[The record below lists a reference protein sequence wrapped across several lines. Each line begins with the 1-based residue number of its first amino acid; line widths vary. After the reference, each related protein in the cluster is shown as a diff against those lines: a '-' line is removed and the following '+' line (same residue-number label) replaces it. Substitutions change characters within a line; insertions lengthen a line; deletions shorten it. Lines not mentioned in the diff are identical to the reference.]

1 MASFRTGQGVSALL
15 EKMKSQDADF
25 RYMALNDLMSELNKD
40 SFLQLDDATEA
51 ATVSQVLDLMKDK
64 NGEVKNMAVK
74 TLGTL
79 VRKIRERQMQSILDK
94 LVEYVSSK
102 DEELRDIAALG
113 LKTVTAEIPAKSS
126 FANTAALKLA
136 PKLVTQIGDAGSSQE
151 LLIDSLDILA
161 EVLSRF
167 SSTVA
172 QNVGLQKS
180 ALAALTQSMGHSRPA
195 VRKRSLT
202 ALGALG
208 SCSTS
213 EVFTR
218 LSMHTSSELGSDDL
232 DKRRTAVQLIGVL
245 ARTSPSR
252 LGRRLPEFMP
262 QVLATADEDDDELRE
277 VCMQT
282 VEAILLRCPAEVTP
296 FVNQAIQASLLLIKH
311 DPNYAGD
318 AEGDSDE
325 EMFDADQDDDGD
337 DDDDDLIDEDYSDD
351 EDLSWKVRRASAKV
365 LNAAI
370 TSRPEMLAQ
379 NTSSVAPVLVQRF
392 SEREESVRLE
402 VLDTF
407 LALLRHLQLFD
418 GRPQATEVMMGQSPG
433 ALKRKRSDMET
444 DDSDS
449 SPRGQLRALVPA
461 IAKALSREAVSKS
474 LPTRHKAFTVLREL
488 VGVLDGGLDAYV
500 PLLVGQME
508 KALRGAESTSG
519 PGANLK
525 AEILAFLRVLF
536 QTHPPKSF
544 EGQLPTVVPVL
555 AAAIEDKLH
564 RNCIEGFRASSQLV
578 AVLQPLSGGASRG
591 QGYAPHILPLY
602 RATLA
607 RLNRIDSDQEI
618 KERGVA
624 CLGTLLAHAGDSL
637 EREQPESFEFLVSR
651 LRNEVTRL
659 ATVKVVAQIVSSP
672 HCQGP
677 VFDSFVHECISEVA
691 ALLRKSN
698 RQLKL
703 ATFDC
708 LAALLARYGS
718 KLGKESSDAILAEIQ
733 PLLVQDEVDMNLLPL
748 IFRVVGLL
756 LKGDPSSR
764 ASVQESTLREI
775 YHIVRS
781 PLAQG
786 PALESLLD
794 FLKVYVEGDPSAAD
808 QTIADLLASLD
819 KAKQSTSGTHAYLTI
834 ARCIGAVA
842 AVSPDT
848 SAGVIERAASTLESS
863 KSKDSDLYF
872 GLLLLGELGR
882 FNDFAPRK
890 DLFNRVLS
898 FYSAESEEVKIAS
911 AFAVGNIAIGNLS
924 AFLPVI
930 QELVLSED
938 SLRFLSLHALKELIT
953 HGSPRQL
960 IVVADTVWVPL
971 FEACQ
976 TNEEGTRNI
985 GAECLA
991 RLTLTD
997 PTKYLAQ
1004 LQERLR
1010 SPSAS
1015 TRAAVIAAVRFTLT
1029 ESSASY
1035 DELLAPVL
1043 VEFLTLLRDPELDVR
1058 RHAMFALNSAAHNKP
1073 YLIREHLGTLL
1084 PLLYGETHV
1093 REELLRKVSMGPF
1106 TVTTDDGLDLRKNAY
1121 ETMYQL
1127 LDTCLSRI
1135 RLPEFLDRVI
1145 AGLSDDDGIKVLCYL
1160 TLIRVSE
1167 LAPLQLCQ
1175 RLDDLSDPVS
1185 ATLKTKL
1192 KENSTKQEIEKA
1204 GELQRFVFRALVAL
1218 SKMGGAGGSAKFAAL
1233 IREARASPQA
1243 ALFKEMEMDAGGG
1256 GGGAVLGAF
1265 RNGAS
1270 SGSATPPV

>member
-1 MASFRTGQGVSALL
+1 MSSSRTGQGVSALL

-25 RYMALNDLMSELNKD
+25 RYMALNDLMSEFNRD
-40 SFLQLDDATEA
+40 AFLQMDDHTES
-51 ATVSQVLDLMKDK
+51 ATVAQVLELMKDQ

-74 TLGTL
+74 ALGTL
-79 VRKIRERQMQSILDK
+79 VRKIRERQMQAILDK
-94 LVEYVSSK
+94 LVEYISSK

-113 LKTVTAEIPAKSS
+113 LKTVTAEIPAKSN

-136 PKLVTQIGDAGSSQE
+136 PKLVSQLGDASSSQE
-151 LLIDSLDILA
+151 LLIDSLDILY
-161 EVLSRF
+161 ELLSRF

-172 QNVGLQKS
+172 QSAALQKS
-180 ALAALTQSMGHSRPA
+180 VLAALIQSMGHPRPA
-195 VRKRSLT
+195 IRKRSLT

-208 SCSTS
+208 ACS
-213 EVFTR
+213 
-218 LSMHTSSELGSDDL
+218 SSEIFTQLSVQTSADLGSGSI
-232 DKRRTAVQLIGVL
+232 DKRRTAVQLVGVL

-262 QVLATADEDDDELRE
+262 QVLSTAEEDNDELRE

-296 FVNQAIQASLLLIKH
+296 FVNQAIQASLQLIKH
-311 DPNYAGD
+311 DPNFAGD
-318 AEGDSDE
+318 LGDDSDE
-325 EMFDADQDDDGD
+325 EMFDADAD
-337 DDDDDLIDEDYSDD
+337 DDDSDGGLIDEDYSDD
-351 EDLSWKVRRASAKV
+351 DDLSWKVRRASAKV

-370 TSRPEMLAQ
+370 TSRPELLSQ
-379 NTSSVAPVLVQRF
+379 NTASVAPVLVQRF

-407 LALLRHLQLFD
+407 LALLKHLQLYD
-418 GRPQATEVMMGQSPG
+418 GSPQATEVLGQSPG

-449 SPRGQLRALVPA
+449 SPRGQLRALVPN
-461 IAKALSREAVSKS
+461 IAKALSKEAVSKS
-474 LPTRHKAFTVLREL
+474 LPTRLKAFTVLREL
-488 VGVLDGGLDAYV
+488 VGVLDGGLEAHV

-508 KALRGAESTSG
+508 KALKGAESTSG

-525 AEILAFLRVLF
+525 AEILAFLRMLF
-536 QTHPPKSF
+536 LTHSPRSF
-544 EGQLPTVVPVL
+544 DGQLPNVVTIL
-555 AAAIEDKLH
+555 STAIEDKLH
-564 RNCIEGFRASSQLV
+564 RNCTEAFRAAAQLV
-578 AVLQPLSGGASRG
+578 AVLRPISGGASKAG
-591 QGYAPHILPLY
+591 LYGPHILPIY
-602 RATLA
+602 RATLS

-618 KERGVA
+618 KERGIG
-624 CLGTLLAHAGDSL
+624 CLGTLLGHAGDDL
-637 EREQPESFEFLVSR
+637 EQEQPESFELLISR
-651 LRNEVTRL
+651 LRNEVTRY
-659 ATVKVVAQIVSSP
+659 ATVKVVGQVVSSP
-672 HCQGP
+672 VCQGP
-677 VFDSFVHECISEVA
+677 VFDSFVQESIAEVA
-691 ALLRKSN
+691 TLLRKSN
-698 RQLKL
+698 RLLKL
-703 ATFDC
+703 AAFDC
-708 LAALLARYGS
+708 LAALLARSGS
-718 KLGKESSDAILAEIQ
+718 KLGRDSSDAILSEIQ
-733 PLLVQDEVDMNLLPL
+733 PLLSQDVDMNLLPL
-748 IFRVVGLL
+748 IFKVVGLL

-764 ASVQESTLREI
+764 ASVQESMLGEI
-775 YHIVRS
+775 YNIVRS

-794 FLKVYVEGDPSAAD
+794 FLKVYIESEPSVAD
-808 QTIADLLASLD
+808 QTIANLLASLE
-819 KAKQSTSGTHAYLTI
+819 KAKASTSGTHAYSTI

-842 AVSPDT
+842 VVSPDAAA
-848 SAGVIERAASTLESS
+848 SVVDRAAEALTA
-863 KSKDSDLYF
+863 KSAKDSDTYF
-872 GLLLLGELGR
+872 SLLLLGELGR
-882 FNDFAPRK
+882 FNDFAAKRS
-890 DLFNRVLS
+890 LFDRVLS
-898 FYSAESEEVKIAS
+898 FYTAGSEEVKIAA
-911 AFAVGNIAIGNLS
+911 AFAVGNIAIGNLE

-930 QELVLSED
+930 EEHVKSDDQR
-938 SLRFLSLHALKELIT
+938 RFLSLHALKELIT

-960 IVVADTVWVPL
+960 IVVAETVWVPL
-971 FEACQ
+971 FDACQ
-976 TNEEGTRNI
+976 TREEGTRNI

-991 RLTLTD
+991 RLTLTE
-997 PTKYLAQ
+997 PSKYLPQ

-1010 SPSAS
+1010 STSAS

-1084 PLLYGETHV
+1084 PLLYGETFV

-1127 LDTCLSRI
+1127 LDTCLTRI
-1135 RLPEFLDRVI
+1135 QLSEYLDRVI

-1160 TLIRVSE
+1160 TLMRVSE

-1175 RLDDLSDPVS
+1175 RLDDLSEPIS

-1204 GELQRFVFRALVAL
+1204 GELQRFAFRALVAL
-1218 SKMGGAGGSAKFAAL
+1218 SRMSGAGGSAKFAVL
-1233 IREARASPQA
+1233 VREARASPQA
-1243 ALFKEMEMDAGGG
+1243 ALFREIENAY
-1256 GGGAVLGAF
+1256 
-1265 RNGAS
+1265 AS
-1270 SGSATPPV
+1270 SGNGGASGNGSGVDAMAL